1 MSSLTPLTVITLFLT
16 FMFAPQLIKNLMRS
30 ITSGSIAQFFNI
42 DVPLAKVDAIKI
54 FCVAPTLIFENE
66 CWMA

>member
-1 MSSLTPLTVITLFLT
+1 
-16 FMFAPQLIKNLMRS
+16 MFAPQLVKNLMRS